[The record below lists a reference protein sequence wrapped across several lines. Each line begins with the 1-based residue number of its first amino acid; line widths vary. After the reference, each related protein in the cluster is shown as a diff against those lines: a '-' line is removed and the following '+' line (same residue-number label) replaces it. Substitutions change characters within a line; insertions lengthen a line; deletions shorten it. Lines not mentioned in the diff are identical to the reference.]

1 MQNGGF
7 SLLELLFVICISAIL
22 ASIGIQHWKNL
33 QLRNELT
40 ATTKQLAYFLEE
52 VQTKAY
58 NDNENIHVYYFLS
71 PWCLSVSNKGE
82 KPASCQDGISYF
94 IKPDNSVELSGLA
107 DKKVISFWGRKNMAQ
122 TSTFQLNN
130 AIGTTQIIISYR
142 GRIRFCKKNSYLPG
156 LPRC

>member
-1 MQNGGF
+1 MQNSGF
-7 SLLELLFVICISAIL
+7 SLIELLFVICIGAIL
-22 ASIGIQHWKNL
+22 ASIGVQHWQEL

-58 NDNENIHVYYFLS
+58 NANENIHVYYFLS
-71 PWCLSVSNKGE
+71 PWCLSISKDE
-82 KPASCQDGISYF
+82 KPPTCQEGSSYF
-94 IKPDNSVELSGLA
+94 IKPNNSVELSDLS

-122 TSTFQLNN
+122 TGTFELHN

>member
-7 SLLELLFVICISAIL
+7 SLLELLLVISISAIL
-22 ASIGIQHWKNL
+22 AAIGVQHWKEL

-40 ATTKQLAYFLEE
+40 TTTKQLAYFLEE
-52 VQTKAY
+52 AQARAY
-58 NDNENIHVYYFLS
+58 NTNENYHVYYFFK
-71 PWCLSVSNKGE
+71 PWCLSISKEE
-82 KPASCQDGISYF
+82 KPPTCQGGIAYF
-94 IKPDNSVELSGLA
+94 SQPDNSVELVNLA

-122 TSTFQLNN
+122 TGTFEFKN

-156 LPRC
+156 LPQC

>member
-7 SLLELLFVICISAIL
+7 SLLELLLVISISAIL
-22 ASIGIQHWKNL
+22 AAIGVQHWKEL

-40 ATTKQLAYFLEE
+40 TTTKQLAYFLEE
-52 VQTKAY
+52 AQARAY
-58 NDNENIHVYYFLS
+58 NTNENYHVYYFFK
-71 PWCLSVSNKGE
+71 PWCLSISKGE
-82 KPASCQDGISYF
+82 KPPTCQGGIAYF
-94 IKPDNSVELSGLA
+94 SQPDNSVELVNLA
-107 DKKVISFWGRKNMAQ
+107 DKKAISFWGRKNMAQ
-122 TSTFQLNN
+122 TGTIELHN